1 MIDAEIAAKLGISN
15 GSFYEYQKRYPE
27 FLDAIKR
34 GKVPVWLANGDRR
47 MIFKLIVN
55 HSAVSKVIMR
65 LLYNPIFAQAIF

>member
-34 GKVPVWLANGDRR
+34 GKVPV
-47 MIFKLIVN
+47 
-55 HSAVSKVIMR
+55 
-65 LLYNPIFAQAIF
+65 